1 MIRFVIRFV
10 MTFVIA
16 LLVAAPLVAAPSSFS
31 PKVPDVE
38 VVTHEG
44 KTVRFYSDLV
54 KGRNVAVNFIFTN
67 CSTICPASGAMF
79 ASLQK
84 QSDLHFISVSIDP
97 TYDTPKRLTAWSK
110 RFSAQPGWTL
120 ITGEQ
125 TAIDA
130 IVKAFGGPEGRPQ
143 DHNPLTII
151 GSDVTRS
158 WARLYGFPG
167 ADKVAAAV
175 REVTA
180 R

>member
-1 MIRFVIRFV
+1 MIR
-10 MTFVIA
+10 FVIA

-67 CSTICPASGAMF
+67 CTTICPMSGAMF
-79 ASLQK
+79 ATLQK
-84 QSDLHFISVSIDP
+84 QDDHDLQFISVSIDP
-97 TYDTPKRLTAWSK
+97 TYDTPKRLTSWSK
-110 RFSAQPGWTL
+110 QFRTQPGWTL
-120 ITGEQ
+120 VTGKQ

-151 GSDVTRS
+151 GSDMTHS
-158 WARLYGFPG
+158 WQRLYGFPG
-167 ADKVAAAV
+167 SDKVAAAV
-175 REVTA
+175 KEVT

>member
-1 MIRFVIRFV
+1 MIRNL
-10 MTFVIA
+10 VIA
-16 LLVAAPLVAAPSSFS
+16 LLVAAPVVLSTQAAPSSFS

-67 CSTICPASGAMF
+67 CTTICPTAGAMF

-84 QSDLHFISVSIDP
+84 QNARDLHFISVSIDP
-97 TYDTPKRLTAWSK
+97 TYDTPKRLTTWS
-110 RFSAQPGWTL
+110 RQFRTQPGWTL
-120 ITGEQ
+120 VTGNQ

-143 DHNPLTII
+143 DHNPLTVI
-151 GSDVTRS
+151 GSDMTHQ
-158 WARLYGFPG
+158 WQRLYGFPG
-167 ADKVAAAV
+167 TEKVSAAV
-175 REVTA
+175 NEVT

>member
-1 MIRFVIRFV
+1 MKHLL
-10 MTFVIA
+10 IA
-16 LLVAAPLVAAPSSFS
+16 LLLAVPAFAGPSSFS

-38 VVTHEG
+38 VITHEG

-84 QSDLHFISVSIDP
+84 QSDLQFISISIDP

-110 RFSAQPGWTL
+110 QFRAQPGWTL
-120 ITGEQ
+120 VTGKQ
-125 TAIDA
+125 ANIDA
-130 IVKAFGGPEGRPQ
+130 ILKALGGPEGRPQ

-151 GSDVTRS
+151 GSDTTHTWR
-158 WARLYGFPG
+158 RLYGFPG
-167 ADKVAAAV
+167 SEKIAETVK
-175 REVTA
+175 EVTQ
-180 R
+180 

>member
-1 MIRFVIRFV
+1 MIRFA
-10 MTFVIA
+10 IA
-16 LLVAAPLVAAPSSFS
+16 LLVAAPLFAAPSSFS
-31 PKVPDVE
+31 PKIPDVE

-67 CSTICPASGAMF
+67 CTTVCPMSGAMF

-84 QSDLHFISVSIDP
+84 PGDRNLHFISVSIDP
-97 TYDTPKRLTAWSK
+97 ANDTPKRLTAWSK
-110 RFSAQPGWTL
+110 PFRTQPGWTL
-120 ITGEQ
+120 ISGEQ
-125 TAIDA
+125 AAIDA

-151 GSDVTRS
+151 GSDVTHQ
-158 WARLYGFPG
+158 WTRLYGFPG
-167 ADKVAAAV
+167 TEKVAATVA
-175 REVTA
+175 EVT

>member
-1 MIRFVIRFV
+1 MKH
-10 MTFVIA
+10 FVIA
-16 LLVAAPLVAAPSSFS
+16 LLIAAPVFAGPSTFS
-31 PKVPDVE
+31 PNVPDVE

-84 QSDLHFISVSIDP
+84 QSGSKLHFISVSIDP

-110 RFSAQPGWTL
+110 QFRKDAGWTL
-120 ITGEQ
+120 ITGKQ
-125 TAIDA
+125 ADIDA
-130 IVKAFGGPEGRPQ
+130 ILKAFGGPEGRPQ

-151 GSDVTRS
+151 GSDATHTWRK
-158 WARLYGFPG
+158 LYGFPG
-167 ADKVAAAV
+167 SDKIAETLN
-175 REVTA
+175 EVT

>member
-1 MIRFVIRFV
+1 MIRN
-10 MTFVIA
+10 FVIA
-16 LLVAAPLVAAPSSFS
+16 LLVAAPLFGSPSSFS
-31 PKVPDVE
+31 PNIPDVE

-44 KTVRFYSDLV
+44 KSVRFYSDLV

-67 CSTICPASGAMF
+67 CTTICPASGAMF

-84 QSDLHFISVSIDP
+84 QSDRDLHFISVSIDP
-97 TYDTPKRLTAWSK
+97 TYDTPKRLTTWSK
-110 RFSAQPGWTL
+110 QFRTQPGWTL
-120 ITGEQ
+120 ITGKQ

-151 GSDVTRS
+151 GSDMTHQ
-158 WARLYGFPG
+158 WQRLYGFPG
-167 ADKVAAAV
+167 TEKVSATV
-175 REVTA
+175 KEVT

>member
-1 MIRFVIRFV
+1 MIRFVL
-10 MTFVIA
+10 A
-16 LLVAAPLVAAPSSFS
+16 LLVAVPVFAAPSSFS
-31 PKVPDVE
+31 PNVPDVE

-54 KGRNVAVNFIFTN
+54 KGRHVAVNFVFTN
-67 CSTICPASGAMF
+67 CTTICPASGAMF

-84 QSDLHFISVSIDP
+84 QNAGGLHLISVSIDP

-110 RFSAQPGWTL
+110 QFRTQPGWTL
-120 ITGEQ
+120 VTGTQ
-125 TAIDA
+125 TSIDA

-151 GSDVTRS
+151 GSDMTHTWR
-158 WARLYGFPG
+158 RLYGFPG
-167 ADKVAAAV
+167 SEKVAEAV
-175 REVTA
+175 KEVT

>member
-1 MIRFVIRFV
+1 MIRN
-10 MTFVIA
+10 FVIA
-16 LLVAAPLVAAPSSFS
+16 LLVAAPVVLSTQAAPSSFS
-31 PKVPDVE
+31 PNIPDVE

-67 CSTICPASGAMF
+67 CTTICPASGAMF

-84 QSDLHFISVSIDP
+84 QSARDLHFISVSIDP
-97 TYDTPKRLTAWSK
+97 TYDTPKRLTTWSK
-110 RFSAQPGWTL
+110 QFRTQPGWTL
-120 ITGEQ
+120 ITGKQ

-143 DHNPLTII
+143 DHNPLTVI
-151 GSDVTRS
+151 GSDMTHN
-158 WARLYGFPG
+158 WQRLYGFPG
-167 ADKVAAAV
+167 AEKVSATV
-175 REVTA
+175 KEVT